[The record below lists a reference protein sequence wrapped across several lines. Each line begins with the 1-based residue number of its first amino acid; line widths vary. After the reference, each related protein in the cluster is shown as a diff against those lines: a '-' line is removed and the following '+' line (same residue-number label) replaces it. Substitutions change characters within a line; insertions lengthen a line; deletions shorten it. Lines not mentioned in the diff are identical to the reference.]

1 MKLITLALPIFVG
14 ACNIASAEQDN
25 SFPEG
30 SAMATAYRYADN
42 RDYFEKLLDAKNKQ
56 LVQLVIE
63 SQAEYPEPRLV
74 AAIENIH
81 KTWLQFRDA
90 ECELMGTLTGAGGA
104 WPSTHA
110 TRCDANL
117 THRRFLT
124 VKSAIRCIQRISP
137 ENRGFN
143 INACLYQLGA
153 LTIGK

>member
-1 MKLITLALPIFVG
+1 MKIITLALLIFIE
-14 ACNIASAEQDN
+14 ACNIASAEQVN

-30 SAMATAYRYADN
+30 SAMANAYIYADN

-63 SQAEYPEPRLV
+63 SHTEYPEPRLV
-74 AAIENIH
+74 AAIESIH
-81 KTWLQFRDA
+81 KSWLQFRDA

-124 VKSAIRCIQRISP
+124 VKSAIKCIQRISP
-137 ENRGFN
+137 EKREFN
-143 INACLYQLGA
+143 VNACLYQLGT
-153 LTIGK
+153 LTLGK